1 MKILVTGADGQL
13 GSEFR
18 HIAYGYPQHNFIFT
32 SRTSLD
38 ITSEES
44 VEKCF
49 VTHRPDLLINCAA
62 YTNVDKAE
70 QDIEAAKK
78 INEYAPSILAKYSDE
93 CKSILVH
100 LSSDYVYHNEVKQPM
115 IESDPVHPKG
125 IYAISKLAGEKNI
138 LELNSRSVIIR
149 TSWVYSSFGKN
160 FVKTMIKL
168 GQQKDEL
175 VIVNDQMGTPTYAR
189 DIAETILEIIPKVAK
204 QDFNGFGIYNYS
216 SLGET
221 NWMEFAKK
229 IFELENIKCKV
240 YPTTTLEYGA
250 PADRPLW
257 SVLSKEKIKSVFS
270 INIPHWED
278 SLIKCLEEL
287 K

>member
-18 HIAYGYPQHNFIFT
+18 HIDTDYPQYSFVFT
-32 SRTSLD
+32 NRESLD
-38 ITSEES
+38 ITSKES
-44 VEKCF
+44 IEKCF
-49 VTHRPDLLINCAA
+49 SENQPDLLINCAA

-70 QDIEAAKK
+70 EDSDSANK
-78 INEYAPSILAKYSDE
+78 INAVAPNLLANICQKLD
-93 CKSILVH
+93 CIFIH
-100 LSSDYVYHNEVKQPM
+100 FSSDYVYHNEVDHPLK
-115 IESDPVHPKG
+115 ESDQVNPRG
-125 IYAISKLAGEKNI
+125 IYAKTKLEGERNI
-138 LELNSRSVIIR
+138 LDSCHKSVIVR

-160 FVKTMIKL
+160 FVKTMLKL

-175 VIVNDQMGTPTYAR
+175 TIVNDQIGTPTYAR
-189 DIAETILEIIPKVAK
+189 DIAVMTLSIIPQVTSPIFK
-204 QDFNGFGIYNYS
+204 DFGVYNFS
-216 SLGET
+216 NMGMT

-229 IFELENIKCKV
+229 IFELEEIKCEV

-250 PADRPLW
+250 PAERPLW
-257 SVLSKEKIKSVFS
+257 SVLSKEKIKSVFG
-270 INIPHWED
+270 INIPTWED